1 MIWIIVWNFRK
12 LFESSANQ
20 SDPLG
25 FSKSRIQSLEVS
37 TLQKKVGPNGFIFRS
52 VCGVTMFENSTF
64 FRYFRHLL
72 VNLTWHIFKIKK
84 NPSVYTRVFPND
96 GTPKTPQNDEFLVG
110 KPMFVP
116 GTTILGNPHQ
126 GNSFFFCWG
135 GRNFPMANGY
145 GHGEGGRNLS

>member
-1 MIWIIVWNFRK
+1 MISIIVWNFRK

-64 FRYFRHLL
+64 FQVLQASSGKFHMAHLK
-72 VNLTWHIFKIKK
+72 NQK
-84 NPSVYTRVFPND
+84 NPSVYTRVFPY
-96 GTPKTPQNDEFLVG
+96 PKTPQNDDF
-110 KPMFVP
+110 
-116 GTTILGNPHQ
+116 
-126 GNSFFFCWG
+126 
-135 GRNFPMANGY
+135 
-145 GHGEGGRNLS
+145 